1 MLIHAEL
8 LISLHQR
15 PRMTIQTNSMHFI
28 RRSSRHLQMVHGS
41 AIHHAQEVIELIV
54 VARIAGGD
62 VVVGEEAT
70 LRADE
75 SVGVLRKR
83 WVSVSE

>member
-1 MLIHAEL
+1 
-8 LISLHQR
+8 
-15 PRMTIQTNSMHFI
+15 
-28 RRSSRHLQMVHGS
+28 MVHGS